1 MKTGNEKFEINP
13 EITESIAAE
22 DDFELPVIE
31 GPTPAVRY
39 FVDKFE
45 MKMSGSV
52 PSVAAWWIDGIG
64 EITAAEKRGIWVR
77 IQGSLDLL
85 ARDRG
90 AEHEDFPTWIN

>member
-1 MKTGNEKFEINP
+1 MNKK
-13 EITESIAAE
+13 
-22 DDFELPVIE
+22 IE
-31 GPTPAVRY
+31 GPIPAVRY